1 VIPEWTPAN
10 RAHATVLDP
19 QYLFCNR
26 KRLPPPAQPLWPGD
40 WIWVAYTVN
49 TAGEIAQFTDRGIHM
64 LETNEISKLLAEL
77 QLDGAGRD

>member
-1 VIPEWTPAN
+1 
-10 RAHATVLDP
+10 
-19 QYLFCNR
+19 
-26 KRLPPPAQPLWPGD
+26 
-40 WIWVAYTVN
+40 VAYTVN